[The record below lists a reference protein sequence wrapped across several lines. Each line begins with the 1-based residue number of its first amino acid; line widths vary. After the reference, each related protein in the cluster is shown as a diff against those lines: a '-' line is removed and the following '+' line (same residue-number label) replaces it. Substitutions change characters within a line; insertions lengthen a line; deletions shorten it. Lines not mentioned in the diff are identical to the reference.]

1 MTERVAVALSGGV
14 DSAVAAYL
22 LLSRGYEVKGFFLKL
37 FPDSDPK
44 SAIAVAEHLGIELE
58 VIDLADE
65 FDRLVVDPFVQ
76 SYLAGRTPNPCALC
90 NPRIK
95 FGTLMDI
102 AGSQGFTKLST
113 GHYARLVCDASH
125 KPHLYRADHMEKD
138 QSYFLFGIPKERLGN
153 ILFPLGELT
162 KDEVRRIATDREI
175 PTSRRES
182 QDVCFLVGGDYRE
195 FLEKRL
201 DELPRAGQIVDL
213 RGRVRGLH
221 SGYYRYTIGQR
232 HGIGIRSRRPFY
244 VVDIVPEANRVVVG
258 RLRDLYKKKV
268 VAHGL
273 NMLEDVGTRFRAL
286 VQVRARMQPTEAEI
300 TVEGD
305 RAIIEF
311 QSPVRAPARGQAA
324 VFYDGNLVLGGGWIE
339 STE

>member
-1 MTERVAVALSGGV
+1 
-14 DSAVAAYL
+14 
-22 LLSRGYEVKGFFLKL
+22 
-37 FPDSDPK
+37 
-44 SAIAVAEHLGIELE
+44 
-58 VIDLADE
+58 
-65 FDRLVVDPFVQ
+65 
-76 SYLAGRTPNPCALC
+76 
-90 NPRIK
+90 
-95 FGTLMDI
+95 
-102 AGSQGFTKLST
+102 
-113 GHYARLVCDASH
+113 
-125 KPHLYRADHMEKD
+125 
-138 QSYFLFGIPKERLGN
+138 
-153 ILFPLGELT
+153 ELT
-162 KDEVRRIATDREI
+162 KDEVRRIATDREM
-175 PTSRRES
+175 PASRRES

-201 DELPRAGQIVDL
+201 DEPPRAGQIVDL

-286 VQVRARMQPTEAEI
+286 VQVRARMQPTEADI